1 MNLIL
6 FIAALVV
13 SFLVFAFLV
22 RVLKAAI
29 GTAIAV
35 AVVVLLLQLAFGIA
49 PTQLWQEMQNLFD
62 KLWQMVKR

>member
-35 AVVVLLLQLAFGIA
+35 AVVILLLQLAFGIA
-49 PTQLWQEMQNLFD
+49 PAQLWQEIHNLFD
-62 KLWQMVKR
+62 KLWQMIKR

>member
-6 FIAALVV
+6 FVAALVV

-29 GTAIAV
+29 GTAIAIALIILV
-35 AVVVLLLQLAFGIA
+35 LQLGFGVA
-49 PTQLWQEMQNLFD
+49 PPQLWQEIQRLWENLWHM
-62 KLWQMVKR
+62 LGR

>member
-1 MNLIL
+1 MNFIL

-13 SFLVFAFLV
+13 SFLVFAFLF

-35 AVVVLLLQLAFGIA
+35 AVIVLLLQIAFGIA
-49 PTQLWQEMQNLFD
+49 PTQLWQEMHNLFD
-62 KLWQMVKR
+62 KLWQMIKR

>member
-62 KLWQMVKR
+62 KLWQMIKR

>member
-29 GTAIAV
+29 GTAIAI
-35 AVVVLLLQLAFGIA
+35 ALIILVLQIAFGVA
-49 PTQLWQEMQNLFD
+49 PPQLWQEIQRLWENL
-62 KLWQMVKR
+62 WHMIGR

>member
-29 GTAIAV
+29 GTAIAI
-35 AVVVLLLQLAFGIA
+35 ALIILVLQIAFGVA
-49 PTQLWQEMQNLFD
+49 PPQLWQEIQRLWENL
-62 KLWQMVKR
+62 WRMIGR

>member
-22 RVLKAAI
+22 RVFKAAI

-35 AVVVLLLQLAFGIA
+35 AVIVLVLQLAFGIA
-49 PTQLWQEMQNLFD
+49 PTQLLQEIRNLFD
-62 KLWQMVKR
+62 RLWQMVR